1 MGEEKK
7 KMNNYTIHHSFC
19 HLLLLLLLLLVPL
32 HSIPNATATENPLL
46 KNYII
51 LVEKAPSIV
60 LNLHQWYHSFLPT
73 STDILNRQRM
83 IYSYKHTIIGFAA
96 RLTEKEVSLIS
107 SMPGFISAHP
117 DRIISIQTT
126 HTPSF
131 LGLIQNNSSNAD
143 WKGLGGGEGV
153 VIGVLDT
160 GIFPDHP
167 SFSGEGMPPPPKKW
181 KGRCD
186 FNASQ
191 CNNKL
196 IGARTFLNGSAASR
210 EELKVSEGPALPP
223 FDEDG
228 HGTHTASTAA
238 GAMVEGAQV
247 LGNAKGVA
255 TGMAPRAHLAIYK
268 VCDNG
273 CHYSDIL
280 AGMDSAVADG
290 VDVLSISLGG
300 PSVPFFK
307 DYTAIGALHAVKKGI
322 FVSCS
327 AGNSGP
333 TPSTVENEAPWI
345 LTVAASNTDRTIVAK
360 VKLGNDLVFSG
371 ESVYQ
376 PTNFTAAQRPLVYA
390 GFCANRSLGGLDAKG
405 KVVVCDWGTDRIS
418 KGESVRAAGGAAM
431 ILVNE
436 KAEGYSTIA
445 DAHVLPASSVSYYA
459 GLKIKSYLASSQT
472 PTASIIFEG
481 TVFGSSPAP
490 AMAYFSSRGPSI
502 ASPGIL
508 KPDITGPGVN
518 ILAAWR
524 NSVGP
529 PTSKP
534 FNIISGTSMSTPHL
548 AGIAA
553 LIKSAHPKWS
563 PAAIKSA
570 MMTTAEIV
578 DRNRRP
584 IVDERLL
591 PADHFALG
599 AGHVNPI
606 KAINPGLVY
615 DTDVEDYTPYLCG
628 LNYTSAQLRIITG
641 KKNINCSKIKSITE
655 VELNYPSVLVS
666 LGRDEES
673 VTVWRTVKN
682 VGEAM
687 ADFLV
692 KVDEPKG
699 VEVVVAPSR
708 LSFEEVGEEKKFA
721 LTFRRSGKGG
731 EVAEGRFKWVSSKYE
746 VSSPITVIFKA

>member
-7 KMNNYTIHHSFC
+7 KMNNYSFP
-19 HLLLLLLLLLVPL
+19 LLLLLLLLVSL
-32 HSIPNATATENPLL
+32 HSIPNATAAETPLL
-46 KNYII
+46 KTYII
-51 LVEKAPSIV
+51 RVEKAPASI
-60 LNLHQWYHSFLPT
+60 LDLHQWYQSFLPT
-73 STDILNRQRM
+73 STESFNGHRM
-83 IYSYKHTIIGFAA
+83 IYSYKHTIAGFAA

-107 SMPGFISAHP
+107 SKPGFISAHP

-131 LGLIQNNSSNAD
+131 LGLIRNNSNSAGWVD
-143 WKGLGGGEGV
+143 LGGGEGV

-196 IGARTFLNGSAASR
+196 IGARAFLNGSAASR
-210 EELKVSEGPALPP
+210 DVMDVSEGP
-223 FDEDG
+223 FDEEG

-247 LGNAKGVA
+247 FGNAKGVA

-268 VCDNG
+268 VCKDDD
-273 CHYSDIL
+273 CYSSDIL
-280 AGMDSAVADG
+280 AGMESAVADG

-300 PSVPFFK
+300 SSVPFFQ
-307 DYTAIGALHAVKKGI
+307 DEIAIAALHAVQKGI
-322 FVSCS
+322 FVSCA
-327 AGNSGP
+327 AGNDGP
-333 TPSTVENEAPWI
+333 TPSTVSNEAPWI
-345 LTVAASNTDRTIVAK
+345 LTVAASNTDRSIVAN
-360 VKLGNDLVFSG
+360 VKLGNNLVFSG
-371 ESVYQ
+371 QTVYQ
-376 PTNFTAAQRPLVYA
+376 PPNFTAAQRPLIYA
-390 GFCANRSLGGLDAKG
+390 GFCTNRSLAGLDAKG
-405 KVVVCDWGTDRIS
+405 KVVVCDRGGGLSRIS
-418 KGESVRAAGGAAM
+418 KGKSVKAAGGAAM

-436 KAEGYSTIA
+436 KDDAYSIIA
-445 DAHVLPASSVSYYA
+445 DAHVLPASAVSFQA
-459 GLKIKSYLASSQT
+459 GLKIKAYLSSSQT
-472 PTASIIFEG
+472 PTASIIFQG

-490 AMAYFSSRGPSI
+490 AIAFFSSRGPSM

-508 KPDITGPGVN
+508 KPDITGPGVD
-518 ILAAWR
+518 ILAAWPV
-524 NSVGP
+524 SVGP
-529 PTSKP
+529 STSKP

-548 AGIAA
+548 SGIAA
-553 LIKSAHPKWS
+553 LIKSTHPDWS

-570 MMTTAEIV
+570 MMTTAGIR
-578 DRNRRP
+578 DRSERP

-599 AGHVNPI
+599 AGHVNPLR
-606 KAINPGLVY
+606 AVNPGLVY

-628 LNYTSAQLRIITG
+628 LNYTNAQLTIMTG
-641 KKNINCSKIKSITE
+641 KKDIDCSKIKSISE
-655 VELNYPSVLVS
+655 VELNYPSVLVW
-666 LGRDEES
+666 LGRDEEKK

-682 VGEAM
+682 VGEAKV
-687 ADFLV
+687 DFFV
-692 KVDEPKG
+692 HVDEPEG

-708 LSFEEVGEEKKFA
+708 LSFNVVGEEKKFA
-721 LTFRRSGKGG
+721 LTFRRRANGG
-731 EVAEGRFKWVSSKYE
+731 EVAEGRIKWVSSRYE
-746 VSSPITVIFKA
+746 VSSPITVVFKE